1 MGPVKPVNL
10 HNTAASYFA
19 PATIS
24 GSGGLVHISGQPGVA
39 DDGSVPSD
47 YESQIHLS
55 ILRLRRILIAVGA
68 STSDIAKLNVFVV
81 DYNAEARKHTSHLMR
96 FVGKHRPAV
105 TLVPVNQLAEPSWLF
120 EIDAVLSRPAPIDI
134 PQTLTTP
141 TQSVDVVIIGAGLAG
156 LSAAHDVTAK
166 GYTCVVLEARDRV
179 GGKTSESDA
188 PGTDI
193 NNPSF
198 NQNFRIPITSKAG
211 SESFRITLLNGEQ
224 EVGTVDVPFADV
236 QNAPDMKIQ
245 DTFDVGGGQQV
256 RAGIALKGL
265 GAFNAQELTLP
276 RR

>member
-1 MGPVKPVNL
+1 LRDQSINTHVINMGPVKPVNL

-96 FVGKHRPAV
+96 LFGKHRPAV

-179 GGKTSESDA
+179 GGKTWSKPLDGGKGIVDLGAAWINDTSQTRMYNLAKKFDA
-188 PGTDI
+188 DLI
-193 NNPSF
+193 E
-198 NQNFRIPITSKAG
+198 QNTEGNCVFQGFDGQCS
-211 SESFRITLLNGEQ
+211 
-224 EVGTVDVPFADV
+224 PFAY
-236 QNAPDMKIQ
+236 
-245 DTFDVGGGQQV
+245 G
-256 RAGIALKGL
+256 
-265 GAFNAQELTLP
+265 ELP
-276 RR
+276 NVSR